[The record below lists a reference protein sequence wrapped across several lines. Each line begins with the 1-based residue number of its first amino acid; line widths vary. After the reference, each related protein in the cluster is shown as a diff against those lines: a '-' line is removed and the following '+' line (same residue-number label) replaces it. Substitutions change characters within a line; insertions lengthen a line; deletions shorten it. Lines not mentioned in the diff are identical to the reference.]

1 MHKKLNKVLKRGDN
15 VVITYNR
22 REINCVFDM
31 AGDEQSFEV
40 TSHLAKHQLRFRV
53 GDNVMLTTVKEG
65 IGIIKAEVYI
75 KNITQ
80 LEKGV
85 IIILDVQ
92 EHIKHIQR
100 REFFRL
106 NVIREISVA
115 NEDNDQLKGITQNI
129 SAGGIKCILPKP
141 LAKDTTVQ
149 TSFRLY
155 DDHFELLGV
164 VLDSQP
170 HTYNKYTVRIRFSNA
185 DQKIRQR
192 LISNIFRIQAKGE
205 KA

>member
-1 MHKKLNKVLKRGDN
+1 MQKKLNKVLKRGDN
-15 VVITYNR
+15 LIITYNR
-22 REINCVFDM
+22 REINCVFDV
-31 AGDEQSFEV
+31 AGDDQVFEV

-75 KNITQ
+75 KNIVS

-85 IIILDVQ
+85 IITLDIQ
-92 EHIKHIQR
+92 DYIKHIQR

-106 NVIREISVA
+106 NVIREIGVS
-115 NEDNDQLKGITQNI
+115 NEENDELKGITQNV
-129 SAGGIKCILPKP
+129 SAGGIKCILSKALDKGKP
-141 LAKDTTVQ
+141 VQ
-149 TSFRLY
+149 ISFSLY

-170 HTYNKYTVRIRFSNA
+170 HTYNKYTVRIKFTNT

-192 LISNIFRIQAKGE
+192 LISNIFKIQAKSE
-205 KA
+205 KV